1 MIETNEEIKV
11 VKPKKPRDTNKNGTA
26 WRPSAMTQEAIL
38 KLEKAFSY
46 WLTDEEACFEANV
59 STTAFYDYQ
68 AKNEDF
74 KKRKEIYKKSPN
86 IAAKK
91 VWTDEINGGNYQAS
105 KEWLERRDKE
115 HFSIRTEVEQNS
127 TVDLKVEVSALDTLN
142 NLIK

>member
-1 MIETNEEIKV
+1 MIESEIKK
-11 VKPKKPRDTNKNGTA
+11 VKKKKPRDTNKNWTA
-26 WRPSAMTQEAIL
+26 GRPNAITPDTIL

-68 AKNEDF
+68 AKNPEF
-74 KKRKEIYKKSPN
+74 KERKEIFKKSPN

-91 VWTDEINGGNYQAS
+91 VWADEINGGNYQAS

-115 HFSIRTEVEQNS
+115 HFSTRQEVEQNS
-127 TVDLKVEVSALDTLN
+127 KVELKAELSALDSLN
-142 NLIK
+142 SLLEG